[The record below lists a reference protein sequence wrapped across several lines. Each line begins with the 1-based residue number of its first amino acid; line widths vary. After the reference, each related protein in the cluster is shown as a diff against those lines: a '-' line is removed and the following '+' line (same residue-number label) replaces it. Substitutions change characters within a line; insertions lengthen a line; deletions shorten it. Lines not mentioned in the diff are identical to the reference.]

1 MLEQLMAQGVVAQ
14 ANPQALAS
22 LICGGLADPAFW
34 IAEDEGHAPRPE
46 QALDAMELMLKGLR
60 NPC

>member
-1 MLEQLMAQGVVAQ
+1 MAQGVVAQ

-22 LICGGLADPAFW
+22 QICGGLAETAFW
-34 IAEDEGHAPRPE
+34 IAEGEGQGQRLE
-46 QALDAMELMLKGLR
+46 QALDAMELMHKGLR

>member
-1 MLEQLMAQGVVAQ
+1 MAQGVVAQ
-14 ANPQALAS
+14 ANSQALAS
-22 LICGGLADPAFW
+22 LICGGLAETAFW
-34 IAEDEGHAPRPE
+34 IAEEEGQGPRPE

>member
-1 MLEQLMAQGVVAQ
+1 MAQGVVAQ
-14 ANPQALAS
+14 ANSQALAS
-22 LICGGLADPAFW
+22 LICGGLAETAFW
-34 IAEDEGHAPRPE
+34 IAEDEGQGQRLE